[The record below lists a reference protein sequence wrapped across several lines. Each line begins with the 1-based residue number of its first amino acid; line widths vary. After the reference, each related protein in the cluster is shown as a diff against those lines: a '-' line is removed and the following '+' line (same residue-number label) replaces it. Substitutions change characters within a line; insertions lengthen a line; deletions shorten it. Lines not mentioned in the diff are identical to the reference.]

1 MCLEHWPSEAAKTVF
16 TLTILLSQY
25 ILPLVILP
33 CFYCSVRNTVVN
45 YVRALQYFLFV
56 KYSSE
61 SEATDRVPSLR
72 DAIRKKKKKVLDI
85 CQKGWVGVAIK
96 TKQK

>member
-33 CFYCSVRNTVVN
+33 CFYCSVRDTVVN
-45 YVRALQYFLFV
+45 YTCALQYFLFV

-61 SEATDRVPSLR
+61 SEAIDKVPAESDL
-72 DAIRKKKKKVLDI
+72 I
-85 CQKGWVGVAIK
+85 
-96 TKQK
+96 TYF